1 LNGSRSD
8 STSSIEPP
16 EPVRAFCGSCHR
28 FPPPD
33 TLPRRHWAREIDRMY
48 EIAQD
53 LTEGADLSSLVN
65 PDEVKSYYEKASPER
80 LSSIDTTAG
89 AGSGPLPLA
98 RREIRIRGRDPY
110 PGITN
115 VRAVALTGER
125 PRELLVCDM
134 RYGEVLLVDVI
145 PAMGIRRLLRVGYVS
160 HPARTFVVDLDEDGL
175 RDILV
180 ANLGTVTPSDATNGS
195 IEWLRQS
202 GELVFEKRTI
212 AEGLGRV
219 SDVRA
224 ADFDGDGDLDL
235 IAAVFGWRRVG
246 EILYFENV
254 AEKGV
259 EPRFEQKT
267 IDGRPGAI
275 HVPIIDLDRDGRP
288 DFIAVIAQQYETVVA
303 FYNKGSGEF
312 EPRTLYEAPHPHWGC
327 SGIELFDFDGDGD
340 EDILF
345 PNGDTLDDL
354 LVKPWHGAAWLE
366 NPGTGRESGP
376 WRYHRLTDLYGAH
389 WIEAG
394 DVDGDGDS
402 DLVISAFLPMFFGL
416 LVEGRGVD
424 ADLFKHLLVTDGN
437 LLALDCTGDPFARC

>member
-1 LNGSRSD
+1 
-8 STSSIEPP
+8 
-16 EPVRAFCGSCHR
+16 
-28 FPPPD
+28 
-33 TLPRRHWAREIDRMY
+33 
-48 EIAQD
+48 
-53 LTEGADLSSLVN
+53 
-65 PDEVKSYYEKASPER
+65 
-80 LSSIDTTAG
+80 
-89 AGSGPLPLA
+89 
-98 RREIRIRGRDPY
+98 
-110 PGITN
+110 
-115 VRAVALTGER
+115 
-125 PRELLVCDM
+125 
-134 RYGEVLLVDVI
+134 
-145 PAMGIRRLLRVGYVS
+145 
-160 HPARTFVVDLDEDGL
+160 
-175 RDILV
+175 
-180 ANLGTVTPSDATNGS
+180 
-195 IEWLRQS
+195 
-202 GELVFEKRTI
+202 
-212 AEGLGRV
+212 
-219 SDVRA
+219 
-224 ADFDGDGDLDL
+224 
-235 IAAVFGWRRVG
+235 G

-402 DLVISAFLPMFFGL
+402 DLVISAFLPMFFGKTEAER
-416 LVEGRGVD
+416 LVESVIWLERTPEGFQRHSIESVTAYRPSFALVD
-424 ADLFKHLLVTDGN
+424 LDG
-437 LLALDCTGDPFARC
+437 DG